1 MISRYEVSLND
12 LPMSE
17 IDPNLLVLDVSYA
30 DPSYAIDSTQVGGR
44 DGAVIL
50 NETKESANVT
60 ITFELHIYSIAE
72 RQRVCQLVNA
82 WAKDG
87 GILRINDRPEQ
98 RLNCVCI
105 QKATVAS
112 ARGWTDPLS
121 ITFAGYKPPYWE
133 DETPSALTISGRT
146 ASGSLYI
153 PGNGKESYIS
163 CSVVAK
169 GTLTAIRINA
179 GSSYI
184 ELSGISI
191 PNNGTLTIDYLDG
204 VLRIRH
210 GNTSLL
216 SKRTGASSD
225 DLRAACGANC
235 QVSIVAN
242 VMVAA
247 TFSARGCWT

>member
-1 MISRYEVSLND
+1 MISRYDVSLNGQ
-12 LPMSE
+12 PMSE
-17 IDPNLLVLDVSYA
+17 IDPNLLVLDVNYGDA
-30 DPSYAIDSTQVGGR
+30 SYAIDSAQVGGK

-50 NETKESANVT
+50 RETKESASVT
-60 ITFELHIYSIAE
+60 ISFELHIYSIAE

-112 ARGWTDPLS
+112 ARNWTDPLS
-121 ITFAGYKPPYWE
+121 ITFAGYNPPYWE
-133 DETPSALTISGRT
+133 DETPSAITLSGRT
-146 ASGSLYI
+146 ASGSLYV
-153 PGNGKESYIS
+153 PGNGKEAYIS

-169 GTLTAIRINA
+169 AALTAIQLTAGNSTIKLTDINV
-179 GSSYI
+179 
-184 ELSGISI
+184 

-204 VLRIRH
+204 VLRIRQ

-216 SKRTGASSD
+216 KKRTRESSD
-225 DLRAACGANC
+225 DLTCACGENC
-235 QVSIVAN
+235 TVSIVASA
-242 VMVAA
+242 MVAA
-247 TFSARGCWT
+247 TFSVRGCWT

>member
-30 DPSYAIDSTQVGGR
+30 DPSYSIDSTQVGGR
-44 DGAVIL
+44 DGSVIL
-50 NETKESANVT
+50 NESKENASVT

-98 RLNCVCI
+98 RLNCVCTK
-105 QKATVAS
+105 KATVSS
-112 ARGWTDPLS
+112 AKSWTDPIS
-121 ITFAGYKPPYWE
+121 ITFAGYKTPYWE
-133 DETPSALTISGRT
+133 DETPSAITLSGRT
-146 ASGSLYI
+146 ASGNLFI

-163 CSVVAK
+163 CSVVTR
-169 GTLTAIRINA
+169 GTLTAIRLNA
-179 GSSYI
+179 GSSFI
-184 ELSGISI
+184 ELTGISI

-204 VLRIRH
+204 VLRIRQ

-216 SKRTGASSD
+216 NKRTGASSD
-225 DLRAACGANC
+225 DLRASCGENC
-235 QVSIVAN
+235 TVSVVAN
-242 VMVAA
+242 ASVAA